1 MPTHPLLARARS
13 LGNPIIDGDLAT
25 LVWQGTSPPHVID
38 DLHNWDEAPQKMLRA
53 GAALWYLSISL
64 PADAYLEYAFIESRT
79 SKRLPDPLN
88 PNQVRKGA
96 GVYNHY
102 FYMPEGKPSP
112 LVLPIKGIE
121 HGTVTRHSVPTLDF
135 AVGTQRTVY
144 LYHPPVK
151 KSVPLL
157 FVYDGADYLRQAK
170 LNVIV
175 DNLIAEKRI
184 RPFAM
189 AMIQNGG
196 AAARSVE
203 YSCAES
209 TLGLLTECVLPVARE
224 NLNLEPIKKGGY
236 GIMGASL
243 GGSMALFTAL
253 RMPEVF
259 RKVLSQSGAFIAPD
273 YQYVVVDLVRHF
285 PTPDID
291 IWMDTGRLEWL
302 LDGNRQMFVLLK
314 GKNYRVKYNEF
325 AAGHNYTAWRNDVAH
340 GLEYLY
346 GK

>member
-13 LGNPIIDGDLAT
+13 LGNPVIEGDLAT
-25 LVWQGTSPPHVID
+25 LVWQGTYPPRVID
-38 DLHNWDEAPQKMLRA
+38 DFHNWDESPQKMLRA

-64 PADAYLEYAFIESRT
+64 PADAYLEYAFIDSRT
-79 SKRLPDPLN
+79 GERIPDPLN
-88 PNQVRKGA
+88 PNHIGKGA

-102 FYMPEGKPSP
+102 FYMPQGQPNP
-112 LVLPIKGIE
+112 LVLPNKEIE
-121 HGTVTRHSVPTLDF
+121 RGTVTRHSVPTLDF

-144 LYHPPVK
+144 LYHPAVK
-151 KSVPLL
+151 KPVPLL
-157 FVYDGADYLRQAK
+157 IVYDGADYLRQAK

-189 AMIQNGG
+189 AMVQNS

-209 TLGLLTECVLPVARE
+209 TLGLLMECVLPLARE
-224 NLNLEPIKKGGY
+224 NLNLESIKKGGY

-253 RMPEVF
+253 RLPEVF
-259 RKVLSQSGAFIAPD
+259 RKVLCQSGAFIAPD
-273 YQYVVVDLVRHF
+273 YQYVVVDMVNYL

-291 IWMDTGRLEWL
+291 IWMDTGRFEWL
-302 LDGNRQMFVLLK
+302 LDGNRQMFALLK
-314 GKNYRVKYNEF
+314 KKNYRVKYNEF
-325 AAGHNYTAWRNDVAH
+325 SGGHNYTAWRNDVWQ
-340 GLEYLY
+340 GLESIYA
-346 GK
+346 K